1 MCRFPPSPPP
11 FHAHLADEGG
21 IGEGGPDIRV
31 LVELVVLGQLWGRQ
45 AEGNVA
51 TGEAQLGEKCPSYSP
66 YLRRWGSRT
75 CHCSSAGRGPRHE
88 GRQNPG
94 LEALGG

>member
-1 MCRFPPSPPP
+1 MCHLPPALATL
-11 FHAHLADEGG
+11 HAHLADEGG
-21 IGEGGPDIRV
+21 IGEGRPDIRV
-31 LVELVVLGQLWGRQ
+31 LVELVILGQLWGRQ

-51 TGEAQLGEKCPSYSP
+51 TGEAQLGGECPSYSP

-75 CHCSSAGRGPRHE
+75 CRYSAAGRGPRYA